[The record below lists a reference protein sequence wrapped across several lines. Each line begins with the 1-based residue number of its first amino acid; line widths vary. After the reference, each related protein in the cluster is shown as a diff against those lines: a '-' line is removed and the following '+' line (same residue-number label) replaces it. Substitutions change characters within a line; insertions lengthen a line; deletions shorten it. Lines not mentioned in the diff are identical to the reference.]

1 MLVSCSSYIS
11 VISRVTFT
19 SLRKLIVRVSSLA
32 LASVAAATL
41 KLKFTI
47 MSLFLLP
54 VVNRRRCVSPRVKV
68 KSTFSDSF
76 HTHSS
81 YCTCNTGAVLGI
93 DTKIKRGEVHSHR
106 IRVGLFFRNLIAQL
120 KFYARCNRWI
130 LWRNSTETSEFKVL
144 CKHEICHL
152 MNKTSGWKDPMIV
165 KMSLKIRYFVNSLQL
180 FCCHSRLS
188 IFLLESS
195 KHHPVELT

>member
-54 VVNRRRCVSPRVKV
+54 VVNRRRCVSPRVKP
-68 KSTFSDSF
+68 TFSDSF

-165 KMSLKIRYFVNSLQL
+165 KMSLKIRYFVNSLQ
-180 FCCHSRLS
+180 FFCCCHSRLS

>member
-54 VVNRRRCVSPRVKV
+54 VVNRRRCVSPRV

-152 MNKTSGWKDPMIV
+152 KNKTSGWKDPMIV
-165 KMSLKIRYFVNSLQL
+165 KMSLRIRYFVNSL
-180 FCCHSRLS
+180 
-188 IFLLESS
+188 
-195 KHHPVELT
+195 